1 MIDFQRYR
9 TADGFPG
16 VAWEQ
21 EVLTGETAYSRTSEL
36 RWKLAA
42 LCGLLVIG
50 VTLGAG
56 WDFGSALVGGL
67 IALAFVGAPEAFRAM
82 RLNVDG
88 ATVGGLAKT
97 DAENEAERRW
107 KVTRLYGRERRCA
120 EIRFEPVSKMLLFV
134 LLEGT
139 REAAQVISEVPLH
152 SLAEFELATDQE
164 WFGDIGARELVQQM
178 QAGSAWVI
186 VAQAE
191 GHGVMLIARSGRDKA
206 SMAHLHQILRAEFI
220 RRRREWKER
229 AEELASRARA
239 SGGGSA
245 SGEAPR

>member
-16 VAWEQ
+16 IAWEQ

-42 LCGLLVIG
+42 LCGLLVCG
-50 VTLGAG
+50 VMLGAG
-56 WDFGSALVGGL
+56 WDFGSGVIGGL
-67 IALAFVGAPEAFRAM
+67 IALALVGAPEAFRAM

-107 KVTRLYGRERRCA
+107 KVTRLYARERRRA
-120 EIRFEPVSKMLLFV
+120 EIRFEPVSKTLLFV

-139 REAAQVISEVPLH
+139 REAAQIITEVPLH
-152 SLAEFELATDQE
+152 SLAELELGTDQE
-164 WFGDIGARELVQQM
+164 WFGDIGARELVQEM
-178 QAGSAWVI
+178 QAGAAWVI
-186 VAQAE
+186 VAQAGE
-191 GHGVMLIARSGRDKA
+191 HGVLLIARSGRDRA

-220 RRRREWKER
+220 GRRREWRAR
-229 AEELASRARA
+229 AEERA
-239 SGGGSA
+239 SGPA
-245 SGEAPR
+245 PSGDGAR